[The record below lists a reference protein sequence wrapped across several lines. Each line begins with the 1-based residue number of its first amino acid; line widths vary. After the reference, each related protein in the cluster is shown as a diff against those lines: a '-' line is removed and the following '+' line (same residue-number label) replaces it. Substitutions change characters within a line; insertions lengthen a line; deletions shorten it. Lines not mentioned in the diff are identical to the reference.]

1 MKKVK
6 PQRLSRRSPAN
17 RHSYSKR
24 PVIGIRNIAGLA
36 EYIDAFCR
44 YSGYPED
51 AAEPPGL
58 AVAMSGESPATAS
71 DAELFL
77 RRLYILEPADLR
89 DFTLDDLLLAWE
101 HRKEVCGS
109 AEAAAELFALY
120 RVAAGLDE
128 GYQGT
133 EPLIQAPEVLAIFQ
147 DEPEQPSQEPHPQ
160 APLPEVSEPP
170 PGLSVA
176 EVRSLSMSDLSRA
189 WGDRPDSFASLEAAA
204 EALAALRWFSAADP
218 EQRPLTHYLK
228 HPLILEMED
237 ELPRELAAVPDASPE
252 RELQLLRQDRRETK
266 VQVSVVRTGQRD
278 FRDEVFSRYGG
289 RCCVTGCTIARL
301 LEAAHIISHRGSQ
314 TDHAENGLLLRVD
327 LHRLYDDHLITIEP
341 ATLTLIVS
349 EAIADTTYRSLHSTP
364 MFRLTPKPRR
374 LYLEDHYRR
383 YREAERQR
391 RD

>member
-36 EYIDAFCR
+36 EYIDAFSR

-58 AVAMSGESPATAS
+58 AVAISGESTAAAS

-77 RRLYILEPADLR
+77 RRLYILEPADLS

-101 HRKEVCGS
+101 HRKQVCGS
-109 AEAAAELFALY
+109 VDAAAELFALY

-128 GYQGT
+128 DYQGA
-133 EPLIQAPEVLAIFQ
+133 ESLIQAPEVVAIL
-147 DEPEQPSQEPHPQ
+147 QETPQ
-160 APLPEVSEPP
+160 QSHDSPPRLPMQEASEPS
-170 PGLSVA
+170 PGLTVA
-176 EVRSLSMSDLSRA
+176 EVRALSMSDLSRA

-204 EALAALRWFSAADP
+204 EALATLRWFSAADS
-218 EQRPLTHYLK
+218 EQKPLTHYLK

-237 ELPRELAAVPDASPE
+237 DLPRELAPMPEAKPE
-252 RELQLLRQDRRETK
+252 RELDLLRQDRRETK

-301 LEAAHIISHRGSQ
+301 LEAAHIIPHRGSQ

-327 LHRLYDDHLITIEP
+327 LHRLFDEHLISIEP

-349 EAIADTTYRSLHSTP
+349 EAIDDTTYRSLHSTP

-383 YREAERQR
+383 YMEAERQR